1 MNERSLRAIL
11 ALGVFLGPCLLH
23 ARPLPGPD
31 WMWEPVL
38 PGYAFFRQDR
48 LLSGSAV
55 LGGRLA
61 TLAAMLSWQARS
73 ARYASAATAAENANL
88 YYGPGMR
95 YRDPYSG
102 AYRSSREFRNMADRS
117 MNLATYAVGL
127 HLVLIGVGILAGI
140 ENEQLYEREK
150 APVIDAT
157 GSAVPAQ
164 LLLVDATVGQAS
176 SADRRPLDL
185 VRLTIPLDF

>member
-1 MNERSLRAIL
+1 MKGRSLRRVL
-11 ALGVFLGPCLLH
+11 ALGALLSPWLLH

-55 LGGRLA
+55 LGGRLG

-73 ARYASAATAAENANL
+73 ARYASAATAAENADL

-102 AYRSSREFRNMADRS
+102 AYRSSRELRNMADRS
-117 MNLATYAVGL
+117 MNLATYAAGL
-127 HLVLIGVGILAGI
+127 HLVLVGVGILAGI
-140 ENEQLYEREK
+140 ENEETYEREK
-150 APVIDAT
+150 APVIDKT

-164 LLLVDATVGQAS
+164 SLVVPQT
-176 SADRRPLDL
+176 SADRPFTDRSMDL